1 VRSACL
7 CASFTAI
14 NLLAGCSAGGVA
26 PVPNAASQPATPARA
41 LASPYVYV
49 GAIDGPDALFY
60 ANPFPTNPATVTYDL
75 SGKCGNLTALR
86 TITGARAILVHP
98 LARTASPK

>member
-1 VRSACL
+1 VASHPFPTRLLNPRRPLARS
-7 CASFTAI
+7 
-14 NLLAGCSAGGVA
+14 
-26 PVPNAASQPATPARA
+26 RA
-41 LASPYVYV
+41 HTCYV
-49 GAIDGPDALFY
+49 GAIDGPDALLY